1 MMNQLLAILVAIIEL
16 LMGIFLGFSMI
27 TEEEP
32 TIVELESQEATV
44 QGDGAITYLSLN
56 LTAEDGTTTTY
67 MSAYDDEMGSVYVEL
82 AGDERKMGNIDGS
95 AMDTIAAEFL
105 ASGLA
110 ELDGQSVY
118 EEGMAYASM
127 YVEYADG
134 TYMNA
139 DYSGVIAEEFIN
151 GYEAMENCFVA
162 LTEELPVYV
171 PEPVVIGEINAD
183 ALAAIEEVLYASE
196 IPNLDALAISDVPMD
211 EYFGATVGLTSTD
224 GITSATSCAPMMM
237 ATAYSFVVVTVEDT
251 GDIAAVRAD
260 FEANLDWNKWV
271 CVSAS
276 DAMIAQKD
284 NMVLCVMGSDGW
296 YEQTA
301 AAIEAAG
308 WAEIKTLDNP
318 DM

>member
-1 MMNQLLAILVAIIEL
+1 MNQLLAILVAIIEL

-318 DM
+318 DT

>member
-1 MMNQLLAILVAIIEL
+1 MNQLLAILVAIIEL